1 MTHLDPNVD
10 QLILQVFFFPL
21 DGIFPP
27 FIKHAEST
35 VPPWFSDCQFFFCWG
50 GWGVGGGELSY
61 LEDLV
66 VDVWTWKTFFEKRH
80 INNAYSMKNSCNS
93 CFAFC
98 RASFLLFRHISYRTC
113 NDRQLQQWA
122 RHVMKIRHRSRDL
135 QMLLLGKRSL
145 WTSML
150 SWIILLRWLQPKQ
163 WFFFLWGNLSCQ
175 DMCVCRRRQ
184 ALMFDLLGKVR
195 GLVGVGCCMFTFHPK
210 PCYELI
216 LQKRL
221 GLAAS
226 IFKC

>member
-1 MTHLDPNVD
+1 MIFRLT
-10 QLILQVFFFPL
+10 VFFA
-21 DGIFPP
+21 G
-27 FIKHAEST
+27 
-35 VPPWFSDCQFFFCWG
+35 
-50 GWGVGGGELSY
+50 GVGGGGGGWRVVIPGGFYGGCLNM
-61 LEDLV
+61 EDIF
-66 VDVWTWKTFFEKRH
+66 WKETLRH
-80 INNAYSMKNSCNS
+80 INNAHSTNSCNS

-135 QMLLLGKRSL
+135 QMLLLSKRSL

-150 SWIILLRWLQPKQ
+150 IWIILLRWLQPKQ
-163 WFFFLWGNLSCQ
+163 WFFFFFGGGNLSCQ

-221 GLAAS
+221 RLAAS